1 MKISAGSK
9 KSSGWSREMVELPL
23 RYAEVFEKLGIE
35 APKGVL
41 LYGPPGTGKTL
52 IARAIASETKLH
64 FIRVNGPEIIHKFYG
79 ESEARL
85 REIFE
90 EASLKAPSVIFIDE
104 IDAIAPKRA
113 EVLGDV
119 EKRVVAQLLALMDGM
134 VSRGHVI
141 VIGAT
146 NIPEVIDPALR
157 RPGRFDREVVIP
169 VPNVEGRRAILKI
182 HSSRMPLAPDV
193 DLDRLAGI
201 THAFVG
207 ADIEALC
214 KEAGMVALRRYMSLE
229 GENHLETVLQTTEA
243 LQITMDDFLKGLR
256 EVEPTATRE
265 FFTERSTVKW
275 DDIGG
280 LHKIKESLISIVEW
294 PAKYPELFAAA
305 KVMPPRGILFS
316 GPSGT
321 GKTLMA
327 KALAGETGLN
337 FITISVPI
345 LFSKWLGES
354 EKALHQIFKKA
365 KQSAPCILF
374 FDEIDT
380 LGVTRHVSSEGAAA
394 VERVVSQF
402 FNELDSL
409 SDLSQVIVLGATN
422 REDILD
428 PALTRSGRLDYVIPF
443 PVSDEQDRLEIFQ
456 VHLRDKPLGG
466 DGGFDGTRP
475 IDGRDGCFSDCL
487 CLQNGCDA
495 RHRRIDSCPGERTFG
510 EIFDERRSLS
520 GGHKDRSGKGGHL
533 SMLKEV
539 RKKRAYE
546 DIVTQI
552 QDLIK
557 KGRLKQ
563 GDQLPNEKELSETFK
578 VSRSTVREAIL
589 SLETLSLVE
598 RRQGDG
604 TYVIDSH
611 EDALVSPLATALFG
625 AKDDLIDI
633 FYLRKIIEPEV
644 AQIAA
649 ENATAEEIEE
659 LEKILREQ
667 EDEVTRGGQEGQKD
681 TTFHH
686 LLARMAKNRVL
697 ERLSLALVDLLSET
711 RDEYLQSEERKRG
724 SLKGH
729 HRILDTIK
737 AHNGRAAR
745 TAMLKHL
752 ADVEK
757 SVFNKKRGGGK
768 KSRE

>member
-1 MKISAGSK
+1 MDGTLELKVSEALAEDVGKGLARIDPSDIKAINAVLGDVIEITGEKLTVARITGAFPQCLGKRLIQIDGITRENAKAFVGGTVRVKKAVRKTAATVVISPLDFTISLPDDKEIDQFARVLQGLSVILGDKINVPFLAGKERLFQIEATSPSGGVIINQQTKFILK
-9 KSSGWSREMVELPL
+9 KPDFTLEPAARVSYEHIGGLENELRLVREMVELPL

-193 DLDRLAGI
+193 DLDRLASI

-214 KEAGMVALRRYMSLE
+214 KEAGMVALRRYLSLE
-229 GENHLETVLQTTEA
+229 GENHLDAVLQTTEA

-265 FFTERSTVKW
+265 FFTERSMVKW
-275 DDIGG
+275 EDIGG
-280 LHKIKESLISIVEW
+280 LHKIKEALISIVEW

-337 FITISVPI
+337 FISISVPI

-380 LGVTRHVSSEGAAA
+380 LGVTRHVTSEGAAA

-402 FNELDSL
+402 FNELDNL

-422 REDILD
+422 RADVLD
-428 PALTRSGRLDYVIPF
+428 PSLTRSGRLDYVISF

-456 VHLRDKPLGG
+456 VHLRDKPLAG
-466 DGGFDGTRP
+466 DVNLAELVGLTDGMVASQ
-475 IDGRDGCFSDCL
+475 ISFVC
-487 CLQNGCDA
+487 
-495 RHRRIDSCPGERTFG
+495 
-510 EIFDERRSLS
+510 RSAA
-520 GGHKDRSGKGGHL
+520 
-533 SMLKEV
+533 MLAISEL
-539 RKKRAYE
+539 
-546 DIVTQI
+546 I
-552 QDLIK
+552 QTPE
-557 KGRLKQ
+557 KGR
-563 GDQLPNEKELSETFK
+563 SET
-578 VSRSTVREAIL
+578 VSLNAAHFRDAI
-589 SLETLSLVE
+589 
-598 RRQGDG
+598 R
-604 TYVIDSH
+604 
-611 EDALVSPLATALFG
+611 
-625 AKDDLIDI
+625 
-633 FYLRKIIEPEV
+633 
-644 AQIAA
+644 
-649 ENATAEEIEE
+649 
-659 LEKILREQ
+659 ILRE
-667 EDEVTRGGQEGQKD
+667 REG
-681 TTFHH
+681 
-686 LLARMAKNRVL
+686 
-697 ERLSLALVDLLSET
+697 
-711 RDEYLQSEERKRG
+711 
-724 SLKGH
+724 
-729 HRILDTIK
+729 
-737 AHNGRAAR
+737 
-745 TAMLKHL
+745 TAPC
-752 ADVEK
+752 
-757 SVFNKKRGGGK
+757 
-768 KSRE
+768 